1 MRERVSEKGGGREE
15 GRERERE
22 RERKREGE
30 RERKRAIEKGLPGPL
45 YRELH
50 LDSVAL
56 EELSPLLLRL
66 HVALSFED
74 GRERVCV
81 LVL

>member
-1 MRERVSEKGGGREE
+1 VCVKKRERA
-15 GRERERE
+15 RERESERARE
-22 RERKREGE
+22 RERKRE
-30 RERKRAIEKGLPGPL
+30 RDRQRKKEIEKGLPGPL

-50 LDSVAL
+50 LDAVAL
-56 EELSPLLLRL
+56 EELSPLLLCL

-74 GRERVCV
+74 GRERECV